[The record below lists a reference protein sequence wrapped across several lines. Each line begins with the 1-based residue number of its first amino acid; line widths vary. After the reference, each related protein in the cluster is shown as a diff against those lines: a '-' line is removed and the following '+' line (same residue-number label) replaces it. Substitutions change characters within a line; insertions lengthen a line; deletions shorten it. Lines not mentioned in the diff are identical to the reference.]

1 MPYFF
6 LVSPVSPFSYDSPV
20 VIFDEFVK
28 SPHDKCNYRMIT
40 LPNSLQACLISEP
53 GLEKVKREGVSVCV
67 LQYNRQ
73 VLL

>member
-1 MPYFF
+1 MT
-6 LVSPVSPFSYDSPV
+6 SPV

-53 GLEKVKREGVSVCV
+53 GLEKVKNEKELVVYV
-67 LQYNRQ
+67 YLQYNRQ

>member
-1 MPYFF
+1 MT
-6 LVSPVSPFSYDSPV
+6 SPV

-53 GLEKVKREGVSVCV
+53 GLEKVKKREGVSGVCV
-67 LQYNRQ
+67 LTI
-73 VLL
+73 